1 MTALNRIGE
10 VENSDFNK
18 AMCPD
23 LLLSCNL
30 QIYNLWDVAA
40 AAAPV
45 RALFLSASSLPEKT
59 RQSER
64 MPCIRITVKSRCWC
78 LRLLFLI

>member
-1 MTALNRIGE
+1 MHVVSQDSPANFTMTALNGIGE

-30 QIYNLWDVAA
+30 QIYNLWDAA
-40 AAAPV
+40 GPPV
-45 RALFLSASSLPEKT
+45 RALFLSASSLPRKPV
-59 RQSER
+59 S
-64 MPCIRITVKSRCWC
+64 
-78 LRLLFLI
+78 LRACSASGS